1 MSQKFSC
8 EKCGYFTDTKQH
20 YVYHCNTKKHVN
32 NETTEYKFE
41 CNNCNKKYKS
51 NVGLWKH
58 KKICKEIK
66 NTVIKEDVLIPQQ
79 EEINEDKLTILI
91 TNIVTKIVTKL
102 VSNTVTDTVT
112 NTITNLLSQNNE
124 EIKNIISELA
134 KTGQLTPIVTNP
146 TINDHSINSHNKI
159 DINVFLN
166 EKCQNAVNMS
176 SLIKDI
182 MFGAKDIENI
192 TKHGYVKAI
201 TDRLVDKIGG
211 YSVYERPIHYYI
223 ENSKDEPEEN
233 EDPPQETIHIKEN
246 NKWNTEEIGDHDL
259 LLDNL
264 NTINDVMIEKSKKN
278 ELVNSMVK
286 RGKRY
291 DQTKEVIKNVLQTVE
306 LNEHQIQTL

>member
-1 MSQKFSC
+1 
-8 EKCGYFTDTKQH
+8 
-20 YVYHCNTKKHVN
+20 
-32 NETTEYKFE
+32 
-41 CNNCNKKYKS
+41 
-51 NVGLWKH
+51 
-58 KKICKEIK
+58 
-66 NTVIKEDVLIPQQ
+66 
-79 EEINEDKLTILI
+79 
-91 TNIVTKIVTKL
+91 
-102 VSNTVTDTVT
+102 
-112 NTITNLLSQNNE
+112 
-124 EIKNIISELA
+124 
-134 KTGQLTPIVTNP
+134 
-146 TINDHSINSHNKI
+146 
-159 DINVFLN
+159 
-166 EKCQNAVNMS
+166 MS

-264 NTINDVMIEKSKKN
+264 NTINDVLVEKSKKN

>member
-1 MSQKFSC
+1 MSSKYSC
-8 EKCGYFTDTKQH
+8 VKCCYFTNKKQDYDKH
-20 YVYHCNTKKHVN
+20 IITKKHTN
-32 NETTEYKFE
+32 NDTVLSFE
-41 CNNCNKKYKS
+41 CKKCSKKFVTNS
-51 NVGLWKH
+51 GLWRHNKVCNG
-58 KKICKEIK
+58 KKEEIK
-66 NTVIKEDVLIPQQ
+66 NTVIKDEVSISQQ
-79 EEINEDKLTILI
+79 ENTNEDKLS
-91 TNIVTKIVTKL
+91 KL
-102 VSNTVTDTVT
+102 MSDM
-112 NTITNLLSQNNE
+112 E
-124 EIKNIISELA
+124 YIKNIISELA

-264 NTINDVMIEKSKKN
+264 NTINDVLIEKSKKN
-278 ELVNSMVK
+278 ELVTSMVK

>member
-1 MSQKFSC
+1 MSKKYGC
-8 EKCGYFTDTKQH
+8 EKCGYFTNIKH
-20 YVYHCNTKKHVN
+20 HFENHNISKKHTQKSGDDFSY
-32 NETTEYKFE
+32 ECDKCSKKFIT
-41 CNNCNKKYKS
+41 
-51 NVGLWKH
+51 VGGLNKH
-58 KKICKEIK
+58 KKNCKEIK
-66 NTVIKEDVLIPQQ
+66 NTVIKEEVSISQQ
-79 EEINEDKLTILI
+79 ENTNEDKLS
-91 TNIVTKIVTKL
+91 KL
-102 VSNTVTDTVT
+102 MSDM
-112 NTITNLLSQNNE
+112 E
-124 EIKNIISELA
+124 YIKNIISELA